1 MYKTIVTGGAGFIGS
16 HIVDM
21 LVDLGHEV
29 HIVDNMYAGKKEN
42 INPKATLHEV
52 DIRNIDKLK
61 EIFKGTTYVFHEAAL
76 PQVQYSIENP
86 IETNEVNVVG
96 TLNVLEACRVNN
108 VKRVI
113 FASTCAIYGDNEVMP
128 LGEDARVAPMS
139 PYAIHKY
146 IGEFYMKLYSQ
157 IYNLETVCLRYF
169 NVYGMRASVN
179 GSYPLVIARFLDQR
193 AQGKPLLIT
202 GDGNN
207 TRDYVNVLDIAR
219 ANIMAMDGDKVGK
232 GEVINIACGKEY
244 SVNQI
249 AELIGG
255 EIEYIPPRIEPKR
268 AQADITKAKTLLGWE
283 PSITLSDALLELKK
297 YNNIA

>member
-1 MYKTIVTGGAGFIGS
+1 MKTIVTGGAGFIGS
-16 HIVDM
+16 HIVDA
-21 LVDLGHEV
+21 LVDLGHDV
-29 HIVDNMYAGKKEN
+29 HIIDNMSAGKKEN
-42 INPKATLHEV
+42 INPKAVLYTV
-52 DIRNIDKLK
+52 DIRDFDKLK
-61 EIFKGTTYVFHEAAL
+61 DLFKGATYVFHEAAL

-113 FASTCAIYGDNEVMP
+113 FASTCAIYGNSEILP
-128 LGEDARVAPMS
+128 FNEDAQSSPMS

-146 IGEFYMKLYSQ
+146 VGESYMKLYSQ

-169 NVYGMRASVN
+169 NAYGNRASVN
-179 GSYPLVIARFLDQR
+179 GSYPLVIAKFIDSRKQN
-193 AQGKPLLIT
+193 KPLLIT

-219 ANIMAMDGDKVGK
+219 ANIMAMAGDKVGK

-255 EIEYIPPRIEPKR
+255 EVEYIAPRIEPK
-268 AQADITKAKTLLGWE
+268 AALADITKAKNLLGWE
-283 PSITLSDALLELKK
+283 PSIKLEDALLELKK
-297 YNNIA
+297 YNSMA